1 MIGFRSFTLEEP
13 PFAGRTGRG
22 IRIAV
27 VDSGVHGGHPHVGEV
42 AGGVHIAP
50 DGSEKRDFTDR
61 IGHGTAVAAAIR
73 EKAPDA
79 EIWAVRVFGTRLS
92 TTAFALVRAIEWA
105 VGRGVDLINLSL
117 GTQRPQHRSAMAAVV
132 ATAARRG
139 SLVVSPAVH
148 EGREWLPGC
157 LPGTAG
163 VELDR
168 ECARKELRVS
178 GTGEGGAGG
187 EGPAASAVRFR
198 ASGYPRPIPG
208 VSPEL
213 NLHGVS
219 FAAANVTGFLAR
231 GLEGG
236 AGAPPLLA
244 SLGG

>member
-1 MIGFRSFTLEEP
+1 MSGFRSFTLEMP

-22 IRIAV
+22 IRVAV
-27 VDSGVHGGHPHVGEV
+27 VDSGVHGGHPHVGGV
-42 AGGVHIAP
+42 AGGVRIAA
-50 DGSEKRDFTDR
+50 DGAEERDFTDR

-92 TTAFALVRAIEWA
+92 TTASTLVRAIEWA
-105 VGRGVDLINLSL
+105 AGRGVDLINLSL
-117 GTQRPQHRSAMAAVV
+117 GTQRPEHRSAMAAVV
-132 ATAARRG
+132 ATAAGRG
-139 SLVVSPAVH
+139 SLIVSPAVH

-157 LPGTAG
+157 LPGTVG

-168 ECARKELRVS
+168 ECAREELRVS
-178 GTGEGGAGG
+178 GAGGAGA
-187 EGPAASAVRFR
+187 EAPAAPSPRFR

-231 GLEGG
+231 GLEAG
-236 AGAPPLLA
+236 AGPERLVA
-244 SLGG
+244 SLAG

>member
-1 MIGFRSFTLEEP
+1 MSGFRSFTLEKP

-27 VDSGVHGGHPHVGEV
+27 VDSGVHGGHPHIGGV

-50 DGSEKRDFTDR
+50 GGAEKRDFTDR

-92 TTAFALVRAIEWA
+92 TTASTLVRAIEWA
-105 VGRGVDLINLSL
+105 AGRGVDLINLSL
-117 GTQRPQHRSAMAAVV
+117 GTRRPQHRSAMAAAV
-132 ATAARRG
+132 AAAVGRG

-168 ECARKELRVS
+168 ECAREELRVS
-178 GTGEGGAGG
+178 AARGGGAG
-187 EGPAASAVRFR
+187 EESPVAPALRFR

-236 AGAPPLLA
+236 AGAARLVA

>member
-1 MIGFRSFTLEEP
+1 MSGFRSFTLEEP
-13 PFAGRTGRG
+13 PFAGRTGGGVRV
-22 IRIAV
+22 AV
-27 VDSGVHGGHPHVGEV
+27 VDSGVHGGHPHVGGV
-42 AGGVHIAP
+42 AGGIHIAP
-50 DGSEKRDFTDR
+50 DGAEKRDFTDR

-105 VGRGVDLINLSL
+105 AGRGVDLINLSL
-117 GTQRPQHRSAMAAVV
+117 GTQRPKHRGAMAAVV
-132 ATAARRG
+132 AKAVGRG

-148 EGREWLPGC
+148 DGRVWLPGC

-168 ECARKELRVS
+168 ECAREELRVS
-178 GTGEGGAGG
+178 GTGGGGAGG
-187 EGPAASAVRFR
+187 EGPAAPALRFR

-231 GLEGG
+231 GLEDG
-236 AGAPPLLA
+236 AGAPSLLA

>member
-1 MIGFRSFTLEEP
+1 MSGYRAFGLEMS

-22 IRIAV
+22 VRVAV
-27 VDSGVHGGHPHVGEV
+27 VDSGVHGGHPHVGGV

-50 DGSEKRDFTDR
+50 DGAEKRDFTDR

-92 TTAFALVRAIEWA
+92 TTAHALVRAIEWSA
-105 VGRGVDLINLSL
+105 GRGVDLINLSL
-117 GTQRPQHRSAMAAVV
+117 GTHRPRHRSAMAAVV
-132 ATAARRG
+132 ATAAGRG
-139 SLVVSPAVH
+139 SLIVSPAVH
-148 EGREWLPGC
+148 EGRKWLPGC

-168 ECARKELRVS
+168 ECAREELRVS
-178 GTGEGGAGG
+178 GVYGGGAGTD
-187 EGPAASAVRFR
+187 GPAVPALRFR

-219 FAAANVTGFLAR
+219 FAAANVSGFLAR

-236 AGAPPLLA
+236 GGASRLVA
-244 SLGG
+244 SLVG